1 MRKKPNMPDQG
12 SSQERMIAA
21 AVCLFAHAGFNGT
34 TTKDVA
40 KLAKVSEG
48 NIFRYFPTKQD
59 LFLAALESELQ
70 KLSIRAEAL
79 VLVAEAADF
88 HAALEAVFEIITET
102 MVKQPELVRLL
113 HFSLLEHRPDIKPAL
128 RRYLRPI
135 GELVVKKLRSW
146 PCDSDSCDA
155 YPSIGVLSFIATI
168 ATVTLLQDS
177 FSELHGSS
185 RPFESVESAAAVAA
199 KLWSRVLSPKTT
211 QS

>member
-1 MRKKPNMPDQG
+1 MPEQS

-21 AVCLFAHAGFNGT
+21 AVCLFARAGFNGT

-40 KLAKVSEG
+40 KLASVSEG

-59 LFLAALESELQ
+59 LFLGALESELQ
-70 KLSIRAEAL
+70 KLSVRAEVL
-79 VLVAEAADF
+79 VLIAEATDS
-88 HAALEAVFEIITET
+88 HAALGAVFEMITET
-102 MVKQPELVRLL
+102 MMKQPELIRLL

-135 GELVVKKLRSW
+135 VELVVKNLQRW
-146 PCDSDSCDA
+146 PCGPDSCDE

-177 FSELHGSS
+177 FSEFHESA
-185 RPFESVESAAAVAA
+185 RPFESVESAAAVAT
-199 KLWSRVLSPKTT
+199 KLWSRILSPRSTT
-211 QS
+211 GPLSI